1 LKAEKPADFQSL
13 MEAYARLERLVE
25 ERTGEVVAVRR
36 QMADLQAVS
45 ADAARAKQQFLATMS
60 HELRTPMSGVL
71 GMADLLN
78 DTALS
83 AEQREYIDVLAA
95 SARSLLRVVDDI
107 LDFSDIDSGRLRIE
121 SEPFQLHRCVGDVL
135 RVLAPAARAKGLE
148 LIGYVDPRLPEAVSG
163 DLVRL
168 RQVVSNLTSNAIK
181 FTPSGEVAVEVR
193 SSAAPA
199 GVGQRVLHVSV
210 RDTGPGIPVERQRAI
225 FAAFERAD
233 GSFSRRF
240 GGTGLGLTISH
251 LLVQMMGGRLWAESA
266 PDVGSTFHFTATV
279 GVDIGTGSLAE
290 AYHSRLAGK
299 QVLVVDDHAAARR
312 TVGVTLEA
320 CDAVATLMSRPAA
333 LDLLGAAAG
342 RRFDAIVFDLPGP
355 EHDAAAAVAALQAAA
370 PGVPLVVQGSPQD
383 AARCRELP
391 VAAFVAVPVPTPSLL
406 SAVASALNRAGDAD
420 RRSARRARLHGL
432 RVLVAEDNPINQQ
445 VITLMLE
452 GWGIDVTVAPSGR
465 DVLAALERGTFDA
478 VLMDLQMPDGDG
490 VQTTLAIRRRE
501 AGSDTHVP
509 VVALTA
515 QRDDRARCLA
525 AGMDDYLSKPVVPA
539 ELAELLARVTLSMRG
554 EHA

>member
-1 LKAEKPADFQSL
+1 
-13 MEAYARLERLVE
+13 
-25 ERTGEVVAVRR
+25 
-36 QMADLQAVS
+36 
-45 ADAARAKQQFLATMS
+45 MS
-60 HELRTPMSGVL
+60 HQLRTPMSGVL

-78 DTALS
+78 DTALT

-107 LDFSDIDSGRLRIE
+107 LDFSDIDSGRVRLE

-163 DLVRL
+163 DLARL
-168 RQVVSNLTSNAIK
+168 RQIVSNLTSNAIK
-181 FTPSGEVAVEVR
+181 FTSSGEVAVEVHP
-193 SSAAPA
+193 SSTPA
-199 GVGQRVLHVSV
+199 GAGERVLHVSV
-210 RDTGPGIPVERQRAI
+210 RDTGSGIPVERQRAI
-225 FAAFERAD
+225 FAPFEHVD

-240 GGTGLGLTISH
+240 AGAGLGLTISH
-251 LLVQMMGGRLWAESA
+251 LLVQMMGGRLWVEST
-266 PDVGSTFHFTATV
+266 PDVGSTFHFTAAV

-290 AYHSRLAGK
+290 AYRSRLAGRR
-299 QVLVVDDHAAARR
+299 VLVVDDHAAARR
-312 TVGVTLEA
+312 TTGVTLEA
-320 CDAVATLMSRPAA
+320 CDAVATLIGRAAA
-333 LDLLGAAAG
+333 LDGLGAAEG

-383 AARCRELP
+383 APRCRELP
-391 VAAFVAVPVPTPSLL
+391 VAAFVAVPVPTPALL
-406 SAVASALNRAGDAD
+406 SAVASALDRGGDAG
-420 RRSARRARLHGL
+420 RRSARRARFHGL

-445 VITLMLE
+445 IITLMLE

-465 DVLAALERGTFDA
+465 DVLFALERATFDA
-478 VLMDLQMPDGDG
+478 VLMDLQMPEGDG

-501 AGSDTHVP
+501 AGSDRHVP
-509 VVALTA
+509 VIALTA

-539 ELAELLARVTLSMRG
+539 ELADLLARVTVSMRG